1 MKYILLM
8 LGVLISLAGT
18 PALAEMSVK
27 LEGGWDGKKVP
38 EGQQCSLQGG
48 NGSTPP
54 MRLSNIPKGAKWI
67 YVEYNDRDYQPLS
80 SKGGHGIIGY
90 PVKGPSAHLYPV
102 QGMKPK
108 LKGGAEVIKKARS
121 TGKYSSQGYLPPCSG
136 GRNSRYFAVIKAI
149 DLNGKVLEKIKVNIG
164 RY

>member
-54 MRLSNIPKGAKWI
+54 MR
-67 YVEYNDRDYQPLS
+67 
-80 SKGGHGIIGY
+80 
-90 PVKGPSAHLYPV
+90 
-102 QGMKPK
+102 
-108 LKGGAEVIKKARS
+108 
-121 TGKYSSQGYLPPCSG
+121 
-136 GRNSRYFAVIKAI
+136 
-149 DLNGKVLEKIKVNIG
+149 
-164 RY
+164 

>member
-1 MKYILLM
+1 
-8 LGVLISLAGT
+8 
-18 PALAEMSVK
+18 
-27 LEGGWDGKKVP
+27 
-38 EGQQCSLQGG
+38 
-48 NGSTPP
+48 
-54 MRLSNIPKGAKWI
+54 
-67 YVEYNDRDYQPLS
+67 
-80 SKGGHGIIGY
+80 
-90 PVKGPSAHLYPV
+90 
-102 QGMKPK
+102 MKPK